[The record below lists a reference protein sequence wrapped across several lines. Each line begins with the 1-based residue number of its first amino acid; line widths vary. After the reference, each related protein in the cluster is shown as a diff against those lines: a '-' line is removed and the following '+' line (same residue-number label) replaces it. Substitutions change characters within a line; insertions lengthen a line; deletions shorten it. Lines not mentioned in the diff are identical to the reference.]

1 MVSDAQVKEVSILRQ
16 YANRLDIFKDVI
28 LVGCVALQGKAESI
42 IESIRND
49 ANMIDYE
56 TNNCQSL
63 SSNTIK
69 KYDDIIERYNL
80 SADNSSLLGNTADDA
95 KQKMEEINKCA
106 YEIED
111 VIRKVDALI
120 TGLQERTVAYA
131 AVIREMASNG
141 SEQLKKR
148 CDILEKYKEA
158 TT

>member
-1 MVSDAQVKEVSILRQ
+1 MVSDAQVKEVSFLRQ

-49 ANMIDYE
+49 ANMIDSE

-63 SSNTIK
+63 TSNTIK
-69 KYDDIIERYNL
+69 KYDDIVERYNL

-148 CDILEKYKEA
+148 CDILEKYKE
-158 TT
+158 TTT